1 MKSKKLVRV
10 IMAAALA
17 VVMITPAIAADGEN
31 ILSLYAPKDLKGV
44 PALPYTGEKI
54 TFTTPDLLSGS
65 ISANPIQGHVGDKVT
80 YTGKGL
86 PANTEVILTWSTATG
101 AWLADVQPNTVN
113 YRGLKYDK
121 WNVKM
126 ASITTDANGGFT
138 YSATVS
144 EDYGGPHD
152 IYAVVNGVAVAKGG
166 YQINPNFKMSPESGP
181 IGTVIKINYTGIAA
195 SLYGQGVV
203 ALWDNGY
210 AGMGS
215 GLWTRGTMNFSIRA
229 SGKVGDHYLTVTNG
243 FGPRY
248 LNLRQS
254 PVPYVAGSMKK
265 FRVTKDAGLIA
276 PFIEYPDPVA
286 IATELRTTLSD
297 VGVNKSS
304 TAKVTLD
311 SNSGVVGTKVKVN
324 VTGLSSMGVHKI
336 TWATVVGNRVNCSSG
351 TCWVYS
357 GIDLASATPSGG
369 NISTEVTIPD
379 NLGGWHVIQIKNGD
393 SIEAQIPFYLKQSIF
408 VYKDKNGKELTKG
421 IALADPSPLP
431 ESRDGAGTP
440 TYTFKEGDDVTVALK
455 GVGWTQFDNT
465 MAVVYDNNYIGYGC
479 GFNSNGYVV
488 IHIPAVNGVGTHI
501 IDLYP
506 LYYTNQP
513 SFANTPY
520 GMLPAL
526 DWKNNEPALALGYLQ
541 PAVHFSIKIVK

>member
-1 MKSKKLVRV
+1 MKKNKLVRV
-10 IMAAALA
+10 IITAAIAIA
-17 VVMITPAIAADGEN
+17 MVSPAIAAEGEN

-44 PALPYTGEKI
+44 PSLPYTGEKV
-54 TFTTPDLLSGS
+54 TFTIPDLLPGT
-65 ISANPIQGHVGDKVT
+65 IAINPMQGHVGDKFT
-80 YTGKGL
+80 LLGKNL
-86 PANTEVILTWSTATG
+86 PANSAVTLTWSTASG
-101 AWLADVQPNTVN
+101 AWLAEVQPNTVN

-121 WNVKM
+121 WAVKM
-126 ASITTDANGGFT
+126 ASVTTDANGSFT
-138 YSATVS
+138 FDGVAA

-152 IYAVVNGVAVAKGG
+152 IYAVVNGSAVAKGG
-166 YQINPNFKMSPESGP
+166 FQTNPLFKMTPSSGP
-181 IGTVIKINYTGIAA
+181 VGTLIKVNYTGIGS

-215 GLWTRGTMNFSIRA
+215 GLWTRGTMNFVIRA

-243 FGPRY
+243 LGPRY

-265 FRVTKDAGLIA
+265 FRVTKDNGIIA
-276 PFIEYPDPVA
+276 PSIEYPDPVA

-297 VGVNKSS
+297 VGVNKAS
-304 TAKVTLD
+304 TAKINLDVT
-311 SNSGVVGTKVKVN
+311 SGIVGSKVKLN
-324 VTGLSSMGVHKI
+324 VTGLSATGVHKI
-336 TWATVVGNRVNCSSG
+336 VWSTVVGNRVNCPTS
-351 TCWVYS
+351 TCWVYA
-357 GIDLASATPSGG
+357 GVDLGSATPTNG
-369 NISTEVTIPD
+369 NISSEITVPD
-379 NLGGWHVIQIKNGD
+379 NLGGWHVVQIKNGD
-393 SIEAQIPFYLKQSIF
+393 QIEAQAPFYLKQNIF
-408 VYKDKNGKELTKG
+408 VYKDKNGKQLTKG

-440 TYTFKEGDDVTVALK
+440 TYTFKEGEDVTIALK

-465 MAVVYDNNYIGYGC
+465 MAVVYDNNYVGYGC

-488 IHIPAVNGVGTHI
+488 IHIPAVGGIGTHI

-513 SFANTPY
+513 SFTNTPY

-526 DWKNNEPALALGYLQ
+526 DWKNNFPALALGYQQ

>member
-1 MKSKKLVRV
+1 MRKKIYLRS
-10 IMAAALA
+10 ILAAVFA
-17 VVMITPAIAADGEN
+17 VAMIGPAVAADGEN
-31 ILSLYAPKDLKGV
+31 VLSLYAPKDLKGV
-44 PALPYTGEKI
+44 PALPFTGEKI
-54 TFTTPDLLSGS
+54 TFTTPDLLPGS
-65 ISANPIQGHVGDKVT
+65 ISIDPIQGHVGDT
-80 YTGKGL
+80 FTLTGKGL
-86 PANTEVILTWSTATG
+86 PANTQLNLTWSTATG

-121 WNVKM
+121 WQVKLD
-126 ASITTDANGGFT
+126 SITTDANGAFT
-138 YSATVS
+138 YKAVAP
-144 EDYGGPHD
+144 EDFGGPHD
-152 IYAVVNGVAVAKGG
+152 IYAVANGVAVAKGG
-166 YQINPNFKMSPESGP
+166 FQVNPNFKMTPASGP

-215 GLWTRGTMNFSIRA
+215 GLWTRGTMNFTIRA

-265 FRVTKDAGLIA
+265 FKVTKDAGLIA
-276 PFIEYPDPVA
+276 PSIEYPEAVTPSTA
-286 IATELRTTLSD
+286 LRTTLSD
-297 VGVNKSS
+297 VGVDKSS
-304 TAKVTLD
+304 TAQATLD
-311 SNSGVVGTKVKVN
+311 VSSGVVGSKVKLN
-324 VTGLSSMGVHKI
+324 VTGLSTTGTHKI
-336 TWATVVGNRVNCSSG
+336 VWATVVGNRVNCPTSS
-351 TCWVYS
+351 CWVYS
-357 GIDLASATPSGG
+357 GVDLATATPTNGS
-369 NISTEVTIPD
+369 IATDVTIPD
-379 NLGGWHVIQIKNGD
+379 NLGGWHVIQIKSGD
-393 SIEAQIPFYLKQSIF
+393 LIEAQVPFYLKQSIF
-408 VYKDKNGKELTKG
+408 VFKDKSGKELTKG

-431 ESRDGAGTP
+431 ESRDGAGKP
-440 TYTFKEGDDVTVALK
+440 TYKFKEGDDVTIVLK

-465 MAVVYDNNYIGYGC
+465 MAVVYDNNYVGYGC

-488 IHIPAVNGVGTHI
+488 IHIPAVNGLGTHI

-526 DWKNNEPALALGYLQ
+526 DWRNNEPALALGYLQ
-541 PAVHFSIKIVK
+541 PSVHFSIQIVK